1 MITIPNSVKDIGD
14 FAFCNCTKLTSITIP
29 NGVTSI
35 GKDAFYNCTGLKSI
49 TIPNSVT
56 SIGKD
61 AFYNCTGLKSITI
74 PNSVKSIG
82 DYAFSNCPKLTSITI
97 PNSVTSIGYGV
108 FWDCT
113 GLELITIP
121 NSVKSIG
128 DYAFCNCIGLE
139 SITIPNS
146 VTSIGEHAFG
156 GCRGLKKVYIDKTP
170 TEWES
175 VDVAQGND
183 ILSNVDIILNSDSI
197 KSQPSSVS
205 AIVDTTAE
213 FTVTAIGEN
222 LKYQWQYSR
231 DNGKTWINSTNAS
244 SKTSVFKLV
253 AAANRNNYLCRC
265 IITYNSGANV
275 ISNSAKLTVKQKPSI
290 TKQPVSVKT
299 NVNKIAEF
307 TVTAAGEKLKYQWQY
322 SSDNGKTWVN
332 CSNESS
338 KTNTFKLVAAANRNN
353 YLCRCIIIDDVGA
366 QIISNSAKLT
376 IKQNLSITEHPV
388 SVKANAN
395 KIAEFTVTAT
405 GENLK
410 YQWQYSRDNG
420 KTWIDSTN
428 ASSNTNTFKWV
439 AAANR
444 NNYLCRC
451 IVTDDT
457 GAKAISNSAVL
468 TVIK

>member
-1 MITIPNSVKDIGD
+1 M
-14 FAFCNCTKLTSITIP
+14 
-29 NGVTSI
+29 
-35 GKDAFYNCTGLKSI
+35 
-49 TIPNSVT
+49 
-56 SIGKD
+56 
-61 AFYNCTGLKSITI
+61 
-74 PNSVKSIG
+74 
-82 DYAFSNCPKLTSITI
+82 
-97 PNSVTSIGYGV
+97 
-108 FWDCT
+108 
-113 GLELITIP
+113 
-121 NSVKSIG
+121 
-128 DYAFCNCIGLE
+128 
-139 SITIPNS
+139 
-146 VTSIGEHAFG
+146 
-156 GCRGLKKVYIDKTP
+156 
-170 TEWES
+170 
-175 VDVAQGND
+175 
-183 ILSNVDIILNSDSI
+183 
-197 KSQPSSVS
+197 
-205 AIVDTTAE
+205 
-213 FTVTAIGEN
+213 
-222 LKYQWQYSR
+222 
-231 DNGKTWINSTNAS
+231 
-244 SKTSVFKLV
+244 V

-265 IITYNSGANV
+265 IVTDGTGVQI
-275 ISNSAKLTVKQKPSI
+275 ISDSAKLTVKQNLSI
-290 TKQPVSVKT
+290 TKQPVSVKA
-299 NVNKIAEF
+299 NVNKTAEF